1 MASGVV
7 GIQDATVV
15 PLISGVSAP
24 AAGQAFAVPPGSRE
38 YDVAWDALL
47 AGTITAFTVNIEGS
61 MDAAFTNPVVLGTY
75 TGTTSK
81 GGFITGSLM
90 PFIRAN
96 VTALTG
102 GGTALVRAYFRAR
115 GGR

>member
-1 MASGVV
+1 MASSVI

-15 PLISGVSAP
+15 PLISGKTAP
-24 AAGQAFAVPPGSRE
+24 AVGDPFAMPPGSRE
-38 YDVAWDALL
+38 YDIAWDALL
-47 AGTITAFTVNIEGS
+47 AGAITAFVVNIEGS
-61 MDAAFTNPVVLGTY
+61 MDAAFTNPVVLDTY

-81 GGFITGSLM
+81 GQFITGKLM

-96 VTALTG
+96 ITSLTG
-102 GGTALVRAYFRAR
+102 GGNALVRAYFRAR